1 MERPFGSIEMA
12 HKILLLDDD
21 RDFRA
26 LVRMWLERRGHRVI
40 EAESGK
46 VAERLMAETRPDL
59 VIVDGLL
66 PDTDGFR
73 WIKERRLAGD
83 ETPMVFTSF
92 FYKDMES
99 FKKLTGEL
107 RVRRVLAKTM
117 GQQDFVKEIEA
128 VLAAE
133 QAAAAVPV
141 PRYPPTP
148 APVAPKGSVN
158 MGSPIEPAQRERA
171 LLRLLDDQSGE
182 DDTPTP
188 TPNK

>member
-1 MERPFGSIEMA
+1 MPY
-12 HKILLLDDD
+12 KILLLDDD

-46 VAERLMAETRPDL
+46 VAERLMSETSPDL
-59 VIVDGLL
+59 VVVDGLL

-73 WIKERRLAGD
+73 WIKERRLSGD
-83 ETPMVFTSF
+83 QTPMVFTSF
-92 FYKDMES
+92 FYKDMDS

-133 QAAAAVPV
+133 HVAAAVPV
-141 PRYPPTP
+141 PRHPPTP
-148 APVAPKGSVN
+148 APPMAKGSLN
-158 MGSPIEPAQRERA
+158 MESPLEPAQRERA
-171 LLRLLDDQSGE
+171 LAKLLDDEVSA
-182 DDTPTP
+182 DDAPTPTP
-188 TPNK
+188 TK

>member
-1 MERPFGSIEMA
+1 MA
-12 HKILLLDDD
+12 YKILLLDDD

-46 VAERLMAETRPDL
+46 VAQRLMSETRPDL
-59 VIVDGLL
+59 VVVDGLL

-73 WIKERRLAGD
+73 WIKERRLSGD

-117 GQQDFVKEIEA
+117 GQNDFVKEIEA

-133 QAAAAVPV
+133 HVAAAVPA
-141 PRYPPTP
+141 PRHPPTP
-148 APVAPKGSVN
+148 APPVAKGSVS
-158 MGSPIEPAQRERA
+158 MGSPLEPATRERA
-171 LLRLLDDQSGE
+171 LAKLIDDELPSS
-182 DDTPTP
+182 DDPPTPTP
-188 TPNK
+188 TK

>member
-1 MERPFGSIEMA
+1 MA

-99 FKKLTGEL
+99 FNKLTGEL

-117 GQQDFVKEIEA
+117 GQHDFVQAIEA
-128 VLAAE
+128 VLGAE
-133 QAAAAVPV
+133 QVAAAVPV
-141 PRYPPTP
+141 PRRPPTP
-148 APVAPKGSVN
+148 VPVVAKGSIN
-158 MGSPIEPAQRERA
+158 MDSPLEPTERERA
-171 LLRLLDDQSGE
+171 LAKLIDDEISAA
-182 DDTPTP
+182 DDPPTP
-188 TPNK
+188 QPK

>member
-1 MERPFGSIEMA
+1 MA

-117 GQQDFVKEIEA
+117 GQNDFVKEIEA

-133 QAAAAVPV
+133 LAAGAVPV
-141 PRYPPTP
+141 PRTPPTP
-148 APVAPKGSVN
+148 APVVAKGSVS
-158 MGSPIEPAQRERA
+158 MGSPLEPAERERA
-171 LLRLLDDQSGE
+171 IAKLIDDVVDLE
-182 DDTPTP
+182 DEPPTPTP
-188 TPNK
+188 TK